1 MSTKVFV
8 MYGNSSYDKSAFI
21 LDLKAIDEINNITA
35 AQIVT
40 ITIGITKSS
49 IPKSSEIADL
59 AVLVQ

>member
-1 MSTKVFV
+1 

-21 LDLKAIDEINNITA
+21 LDLKAIDETNNITV

-40 ITIGITKSS
+40 IIIGITKLS